1 MLPNQALVSDLLKQG
16 SVREVQPVT
25 VTKNRVEGSNGG
37 EVADMVTEVTESIER
52 GRLLESNLEPELLP
66 IKDPI
71 SNRLSPVKAPIIVGK
86 EVNAKSLNREAVNLA
101 KLFEIKINEID
112 EILNISSQ
120 TSGFKGNSMLGIY
133 DGNNSH
139 ANPSRPIMENTLHDL
154 EVNAPPTSKV
164 IGSHVATRL
173 STRSRSNKH
182 VRKKVMCTKE
192 QSKLSG
198 GKRSGEAHLELLS
211 KRRLVS
217 KDDENCSNS
226 MMEAETQ
233 PHQLQ

>member
-1 MLPNQALVSDLLKQG
+1 MLPNQALVIDLLEQG

-120 TSGFKGNSMLGIY
+120 ASGFKRNSMLGIY
-133 DGNNSH
+133 HG
-139 ANPSRPIMENTLHDL
+139 NPSRPIMENTLHDL

-164 IGSHVATRL
+164 TGSHVATRL

-182 VRKKVMCTKE
+182 VRKEVMGTKE

-226 MMEAETQ
+226 MVEAETQ

>member
-1 MLPNQALVSDLLKQG
+1 MLPNQALVSDLLEQG

-25 VTKNRVEGSNGG
+25 VTKNRVKGSNGG

-71 SNRLSPVKAPIIVGK
+71 SNRLSLVKAPIIVGK

-120 TSGFKGNSMLGIY
+120 T
-133 DGNNSH
+133 
-139 ANPSRPIMENTLHDL
+139 
-154 EVNAPPTSKV
+154 
-164 IGSHVATRL
+164 
-173 STRSRSNKH
+173 
-182 VRKKVMCTKE
+182 
-192 QSKLSG
+192 
-198 GKRSGEAHLELLS
+198 
-211 KRRLVS
+211 
-217 KDDENCSNS
+217 
-226 MMEAETQ
+226 
-233 PHQLQ
+233 